1 MFYRHIFSLATL
13 KPLFYV
19 QVRINTTVSN
29 GFNAYVY
36 TFANNSD
43 DNGRTN
49 PENACFCNN
58 KDNCLPDGLLD
69 VHGCYYG
76 FPIALSYP
84 HFYNGDPWMVENVE
98 GSYPDKKKHESYFVV
113 EPVSVICFLDFKYFI
128 YGCFLF

>member
-1 MFYRHIFSLATL
+1 M
-13 KPLFYV
+13 

-29 GFNAYVY
+29 GFNGYVY

-49 PENACFCNN
+49 PENACFCKN
-58 KDNCLPDGLLD
+58 KDKCLPDGLLD

-84 HFYNGDPWMVENVE
+84 HFYNGDPWLAENVE
-98 GSYPDKKKHESYFVV
+98 GSYPDKKKHESYFVI
-113 EPVSVICFLDFKYFI
+113 EPVRVKSFTLCAF
-128 YGCFLF
+128 G